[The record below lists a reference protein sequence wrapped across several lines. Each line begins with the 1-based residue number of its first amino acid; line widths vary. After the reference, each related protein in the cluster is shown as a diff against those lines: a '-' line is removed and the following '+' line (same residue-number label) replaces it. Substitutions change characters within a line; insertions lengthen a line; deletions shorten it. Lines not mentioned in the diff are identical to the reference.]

1 MTSNMP
7 RKAFLTGIGATIG
20 GLALIRAEIASGASV
35 QTVDLP
41 FANGTR
47 TLASYPQ
54 KRPLIVLTSRP
65 VQLETPFEIFND
77 GLLTPNDAFFVR
89 WHLAGVPTTV
99 DPSTYTLTVR
109 GLVDKPATISLA
121 ELKSDFEPTEIT
133 AVCECAGNSRGFF
146 QPRVPGG
153 QWANGAMGNARW
165 RGARLK
171 DVLARAG
178 VATSARTVRFGG
190 MDGPVLPAT
199 PSFKKSLDMDIAGG
213 DDVLLAYEMNGEP
226 LPLLNGF
233 PVRLVVPGWYATY
246 WVKMLND
253 VEVRDAPDD
262 NFWMTTAYRVPAT
275 PCACQLPGTKVPTV
289 PISRLDVRSFI
300 TNLAP
305 GASVDRHG
313 QVAVQGIAF
322 DGGHGI
328 AKVMFSSDGGASWS
342 PATLGADEGRYG
354 FRQWS
359 TSFSSEAGKNYALQC
374 AATSVDGSVQ
384 LAAPTWN
391 ASGYMRNAIETI
403 DVVAAS

>member
-1 MTSNMP
+1 MMKSMA
-7 RKAFLTGIGATIG
+7 RKAFLSGIGATIG
-20 GLALIRAEIASGASV
+20 GLALSGAEIASGATSPS
-35 QTVDLP
+35 VDLP
-41 FANGTR
+41 FANGSR
-47 TLASYPQ
+47 SLAAYPQ

-99 DPSTYTLTVR
+99 DPSKYALSVR
-109 GLVDKPATISLA
+109 GLVDKPVTVSLD
-121 ELKSDFEPTEIT
+121 ELKANFEPSEIV

-178 VATSARTVRFGG
+178 VGASAETVRFSG
-190 MDGPVLPAT
+190 MDGPVLPST

-226 LPLLNGF
+226 LPLLNGY

-246 WVKMLND
+246 WVKMLD
-253 VEVRDAPDD
+253 DIEVRDAPDD
-262 NFWMTTAYRVPAT
+262 NFWMTTAYRIPAA
-275 PCACQLPGTKVPTV
+275 PCGCQDPGTKVPTV
-289 PISRLDVRSFI
+289 PISRLTVRSFI
-300 TNLAP
+300 TNLAS
-305 GASVDRHG
+305 GVSVDRQG
-313 QVAVQGIAF
+313 KVAVQGIAF
-322 DGGHGI
+322 DGGNGI
-328 AKVMFSSDGGASWS
+328 AKVMFSSDGGASWNQ
-342 PATLGADEGRYG
+342 ATLGADEGRYG

-359 TSFSSEAGKNYALQC
+359 ASFSSEPGRHYSLQC
-374 AATSVDGSVQ
+374 AATSLDGSAQ
-384 LAAPTWN
+384 AAAPTWN
-391 ASGYMRNAIETI
+391 TSGYIRNAIETV
-403 DVVAAS
+403 DVEAAS

>member
-1 MTSNMP
+1 MMRSMP
-7 RKAFLTGIGATIG
+7 RKAFLTGVGATVG
-20 GLALIRAEIASGASV
+20 GLALSRADVAWGATS
-35 QTVDLP
+35 QTVELP

-47 TLASYPQ
+47 SLAAYPQ

-89 WHLAGVPTTV
+89 WHLAGVPTSV
-99 DPSTYTLTVR
+99 DPAKYALTVR

-121 ELKSDFEPTEIT
+121 DLKADFEPSEIT

-146 QPRVPGG
+146 QPRVAGG

-178 VATSARTVRFGG
+178 VAATAKTVRFSG
-190 MDGPVLPAT
+190 MDGPVLAVT
-199 PSFKKSLDMDIAGG
+199 PSFKKSLDLEVADGQ
-213 DDVLLAYEMNGEP
+213 DVLLAYEMNGEP

-253 VEVRDAPDD
+253 IEVRDAPDD
-262 NFWMTTAYRVPAT
+262 NFWMTTAYRIPAA
-275 PCACQLPGTKVPTV
+275 ACGCQDPGTKVPTV
-289 PISRLDVRSFI
+289 PISRLTVRSFI

-305 GASVDRHG
+305 GASVDRLG
-313 QVAVQGIAF
+313 QVTVQGIAF
-322 DGGHGI
+322 DSGSGI
-328 AKVMFSSDGGASWS
+328 AKVMFSSDGGGSWR
-342 PATLGADEGRYG
+342 PATLGDDEGRYG

-359 TSFSSEAGKNYALQC
+359 ASFSSEPGKGYALQC
-374 AATSVDGSVQ
+374 AATSVDGSTQ
-384 LAAPTWN
+384 PAAPTWN
-391 ASGYMRNAIETI
+391 ASGYMRNAIET
-403 DVVAAS
+403 VEVLAAS